1 VLVDGKEVKKLDS
14 VLCLVNTA
22 MLPHVGSYSGKSA
35 TSAVKKNGNL
45 TNKTKKALLAAVD
58 NDASL
63 LEELSDFNTLLAL
76 DQTLSKAD
84 SEELC
89 QLVRK
94 WVRGQKRGTLVTPKL
109 KMQLRS
115 ILET

>member
-35 TSAVKKNGNL
+35 TSAVKKNGSL